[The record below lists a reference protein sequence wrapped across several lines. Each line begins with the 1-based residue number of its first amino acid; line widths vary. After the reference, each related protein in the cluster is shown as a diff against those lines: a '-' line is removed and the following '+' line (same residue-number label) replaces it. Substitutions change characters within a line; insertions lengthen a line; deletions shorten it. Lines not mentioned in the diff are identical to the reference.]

1 VFVPAGIATRTQA
14 MTYTTLMVHLELGR
28 SNAGLL
34 RVTGDLAERFH
45 ADVIGI
51 AGCQSMLTSY
61 NDVYVP
67 GDVVVQVRDE
77 SHQEIKEAEA
87 EFRGALKANTGTIEW
102 RSTVM
107 SASLS
112 EYIAH
117 EARSADLVITSV
129 NSGDLLDASRVINI
143 GELLM
148 QVGRP
153 VLIVPDTTDK
163 PDFAHI
169 VVGWKDTL
177 EARRAVSDALPLL
190 EMAEHVTVV
199 EIAAEED
206 QADAHKRV
214 KDVGGWLKRHGVAA
228 EGTVRRATGDDAS
241 QLNAIA
247 HKLNAGVIVA
257 GAYGHSRLRE
267 FVFGGVTRD
276 LLRSTACC
284 SLMSH

>member
-1 VFVPAGIATRTQA
+1 VFVPAGIAAGMQA
-14 MTYTTLMVHLELGR
+14 MTYATLMVHLELGR

-34 RVTGDLAERFH
+34 RVTSDLAERFH

-61 NDVYVP
+61 NDGYVP

-87 EFRGALKANTGTIEW
+87 EFRRALKANTGTLEW

-112 EYIAH
+112 EYIAG
-117 EARSADLVITSV
+117 EARSADLVITGV
-129 NSGDLLDASRVINI
+129 NSGDILDASRLINT

-153 VLIVPDTTDK
+153 VLIVPSPTDK

-177 EARRAVSDALPLL
+177 EARRAAFDALPLL
-190 EMAEHVTVV
+190 KLAEHVTVV

-206 QADAHKRV
+206 QAEAHHQV
-214 KDVGGWLKRHGVAA
+214 KDVGNWLKRHGVAA

-247 HKLNAGVIVA
+247 HKEGAGVIVA
-257 GAYGHSRLRE
+257 GAYGHSRFRE

>member
-1 VFVPAGIATRTQA
+1 
-14 MTYTTLMVHLELGR
+14 MTYATLMVHLELGR

-34 RVTGDLAERFH
+34 RVAADLAERFH

-51 AGCQSMLTSY
+51 AGCQTMLTNY
-61 NDVYVP
+61 NDGYVP

-77 SHQEIKEAEA
+77 SKQEIKEAEA
-87 EFRGALKANTGTIEW
+87 EFRTALKANTGTLEW

-112 EYIAH
+112 EYIAC

-129 NSGDLLDASRVINI
+129 NSGDMLDASRLINT

-153 VLIVPDTTDK
+153 VLIVPGTADK
-163 PDFAHI
+163 LDFAHI

-177 EARRAVSDALPLL
+177 EARRAAFDSVPLL
-190 EMAEHVTVV
+190 KLAEHVTVV

-206 QADAHKRV
+206 LADAHAQV
-214 KDVGGWLKRHGVAA
+214 KDVGGWLKRHGVVA
-228 EGTVRRATGDDAS
+228 ECIARRATGDDAS

-247 HKLNAGVIVA
+247 QKHGAGVIVA
-257 GAYGHSRLRE
+257 GAYGHSRFRE